1 MLQAT
6 RFRIV
11 QGVLVAF
18 AAALVLRAGFVQLWQ
33 GERWE
38 RLAARQHYAR
48 NALPAPRGEILDIA
62 GVPLAQSEVR
72 VRLNF
77 APGEMKDRRRLA
89 RDLRRLGLDAALVRR
104 ITDPKRK
111 WVEVP
116 KAFMPSD
123 VAVVSAQPGVHTV
136 PLVQRDYV
144 PLDGLRRIVG
154 RTNIQDVGQDGL
166 ELVLDSLLRGERGSV
181 RPFRGRGGER
191 YETMEAMSQPPR
203 PGHSVT
209 LSISYVF
216 QDICDR
222 ALADAAERLHISG
235 GDIVVLE
242 PRSGEV
248 RCVASWREGAKSTS
262 SQALIA
268 PFEPGSTLK
277 PFLAARMIEME
288 RAKIDEVIETFG
300 GKYTE
305 CKRELTDVH
314 KADRLS
320 LADVIRFSSN
330 IGIARFAQR
339 FSKRELYETLRDFG
353 FGAPTGI
360 AYPSESGGV
369 LKEPR
374 SWSCPSQTA
383 IATGYEISVTAMQ
396 LAAAY
401 GAIANDGL
409 LLVPTLVKE
418 IRDADGKL
426 VYEHAPQVVRRVM
439 QPKTARTLRDVLAS
453 VVDSGTATDASL
465 ATFDLGGKSGTARL
479 YSNGRYQEGDY
490 TSTFVGL
497 FPARQPQYVV
507 LVKLDRP
514 QGAYYGGKTAAPV
527 AKAILQAAIAARDA
541 SLDRGDLASQRARY
555 VPPGAALDAP
565 AGRIVAT
572 GKVDAD
578 APDAAPRY
586 ALVDSTPAPPPARV
600 TFDLRAATTPALA
613 REPVAV
619 PDVRGMPM
627 RVAARELHRAGLRVS
642 FVSGVP
648 FEVSPP
654 PGSMVAGGSLVR
666 VARR

>member
-1 MLQAT
+1 
-6 RFRIV
+6 
-11 QGVLVAF
+11 VAF
-18 AAALVLRAGFVQLWQ
+18 AAALVLRAGWVQLWQ

-38 RLAARQHYAR
+38 RMAARQHYAR
-48 NALPAPRGEILDIA
+48 NALPAPRGEILDVA

-72 VRLNF
+72 VKLNF

-89 RDLRRLGLDAALVRR
+89 RDLRRLGLDPALVRR
-104 ITDPKRK
+104 ATDPKRK
-111 WVEVP
+111 WVEIP
-116 KAFMPSD
+116 KLFMPSD
-123 VAVVSAQPGVHTV
+123 VAVVSAQPGVHPV

-144 PLDGLRRIVG
+144 PLEGLRRIVG
-154 RTNIQDVGQDGL
+154 RTNIEDVGQDGL
-166 ELVLDSLLRGERGSV
+166 ELVLDSLLRGERGSM
-181 RPFRGRGGER
+181 RAFKGGRGER
-191 YETMEAMSQPPR
+191 YETLEAMSRPPR
-203 PGHSVT
+203 PGHAVT

-222 ALADAAERLHISG
+222 ALADAAERLRISG

-242 PRSGEV
+242 PRSGQV
-248 RCVASWREGAKSTS
+248 RCVASWRDGTKSTGS
-262 SQALIA
+262 LALTD

-277 PFLAARMIEME
+277 PFIAARMVEME
-288 RAKIDEVIETFG
+288 RAKMDEMIETFG
-300 GKYTE
+300 GTYRE
-305 CKRELTDVH
+305 CNRTLSDVH
-314 KADRLS
+314 EADRLS

-330 IGIARFAQR
+330 IGIARFTQR
-339 FSKRELYETLRDFG
+339 LSKRELYETLRDFG
-353 FGAPTGI
+353 FGVPTGI
-360 AYPSESGGV
+360 AYPSETGGV

-374 SWSCPSQTA
+374 LWSCPSQSA
-383 IATGYEISVTAMQ
+383 MATGYEISVTAMQ

-401 GAIANDGL
+401 AAIANDGL

-426 VYEHAPQVVRRVM
+426 VYEHRPQVVRRVM
-439 QPKTARTLRDVLAS
+439 KPKTARVLRDVLAS

-479 YSNGRYQEGDY
+479 YSKGGYKKGDY

-497 FPARQPQYVV
+497 FPAREPQYVV

-555 VPPGAALDAP
+555 VPPGTALDAP
-565 AGRIVAT
+565 ARRVVAT
-572 GKVDAD
+572 GKVEGDG
-578 APDAAPRY
+578 PDPAPRY
-586 ALVDSTPAPPPARV
+586 ALIDSTPVPPPARV
-600 TFDLRAATTPALA
+600 TFDLRTDTGKPVP
-613 REPVAV
+613 REQVTV

-654 PGSMVAGGSLVR
+654 PGSTVARGSLVR

>member
-1 MLQAT
+1 MLQTT
-6 RFRIV
+6 RLRIV

-18 AAALVLRAGFVQLWQ
+18 AVALVLRAGWVQLWQ

-38 RLAARQHYAR
+38 RMAARQHYSR
-48 NALPAPRGEILDIA
+48 NALPAPRGEILDLG

-72 VRLNF
+72 VRLAF
-77 APGEMKDRRRLA
+77 APPEMKDRRRLA
-89 RDLRRLGLDAALVRR
+89 RDLRRLGVDAATVKRA
-104 ITDPKRK
+104 TDRKRK
-111 WVEVP
+111 WVELP
-116 KAFMPSD
+116 KAFMPSE
-123 VAVVSAQPGVHTV
+123 VAVVSAQPGVHAV
-136 PLVQRDYV
+136 PSVQRDYV

-154 RTNIQDVGQDGL
+154 RTNLADVGQDGL
-166 ELVLDSLLRGERGSV
+166 ELVLDSLLRGERGST
-181 RPFRGRGGER
+181 RPFRGARGER
-191 YETMEAMSQPPR
+191 YEALDAMSQPPR

-209 LSISYVF
+209 LSVSYVL

-222 ALADAAERLHISG
+222 ALADAAARLGISG

-242 PRSGEV
+242 PTRGEV
-248 RCVASWREGAKSTS
+248 RCLASWRQKGNAGG
-262 SQALIA
+262 SQALTD

-277 PFLAARMIEME
+277 PFLAARMVEME
-288 RAKIDEVIETFG
+288 RAKMDEVVETFG
-300 GKYTE
+300 GKYKE
-305 CKRELTDVH
+305 CKREISDVH

-320 LADVIRFSSN
+320 YSDVIRYSSN
-330 IGIARFAQR
+330 IGIAQFAKR
-339 FSKRELYETLRDFG
+339 LSKRELFETLRDFG

-360 AYPSESGGV
+360 AYPSEASGV

-374 SWSCPSQTA
+374 SWSCPSHTSMA
-383 IATGYEISVTAMQ
+383 MGYEISVTAVQ

-401 GAIANDGL
+401 AAIANDGL

-426 VYEHAPQVVRRVM
+426 VYEHKPQVVRRVM
-439 QPKTARTLRDVLAS
+439 KPKTARMLRDVLAS

-479 YSNGRYQEGDY
+479 YSNGGYQENDY

-497 FPARQPQYVV
+497 FPARDPQYVV

-541 SLDRGDLASQRARY
+541 SLDRGNLANQRARY
-555 VPPGAALDAP
+555 VPPGGELDKP
-565 AGRIVAT
+565 VRRIVAA
-572 GKVDAD
+572 GRVDGDAAD
-578 APDAAPRY
+578 PAPRY
-586 ALVDSTPAPPPARV
+586 ALVDTTPVAPPARV
-600 TFDLRAATTPALA
+600 TFDLRADTMKARA
-613 REPVAV
+613 REQVAV

-654 PGSMVAGGSLVR
+654 PGSMVTEGSLVR

>member
-1 MLQAT
+1 MLQTT

-104 ITDPKRK
+104 VTDPKRK
-111 WVEVP
+111 WVELP
-116 KAFMPSD
+116 RAFMPSD
-123 VAVVSAQPGVHTV
+123 VAVVSVQPGVHTV

-154 RTNIQDVGQDGL
+154 RTNMQDIGQDGL

-181 RPFRGRGGER
+181 RPFRGSGGER
-191 YETMEAMSQPPR
+191 YETLEAMSQPPR

-235 GDIVVLE
+235 GDVVVLE

-248 RCVASWREGAKSTS
+248 RCVASWREGAKTTS
-262 SQALIA
+262 SLALIA

-277 PFLAARMIEME
+277 PFLAARMVEME
-288 RAKIDEVIETFG
+288 RAKMDEMIETFG
-300 GKYTE
+300 GKYVE
-305 CKRELTDVH
+305 CKRQLTDVH

-330 IGIARFAQR
+330 IGISRFAQR
-339 FSKRELYETLRDFG
+339 LSKRELYETLRDFG

-360 AYPSESGGV
+360 AYPSESNGV

-374 SWSCPSQTA
+374 LWSCPSQTA

-426 VYEHAPQVVRRVM
+426 VYKHRPQVVRRVM

-514 QGAYYGGKTAAPV
+514 RGAYYGGKTAAPV

-541 SLDRGDLASQRARY
+541 SLDRGDLASQRAHY
-555 VPPGAALDAP
+555 VSPGAALDAP

-572 GKVDAD
+572 GKVDD
-578 APDAAPRY
+578 DSPDPAPRY

-600 TFDLRAATTPALA
+600 TFDLRADTTKAPP
-613 REPVAV
+613 REQVAV

-642 FVSGVP
+642 FVNGVP

>member
-11 QGVLVAF
+11 QAVLVAF
-18 AAALVLRAGFVQLWQ
+18 AGALVLRAGFVQLWQ

-48 NALPAPRGEILDIA
+48 NALPAPRGEILDVA

-77 APGEMKDRRRLA
+77 APGEMRDRRRLA

-104 ITDPKRK
+104 VTDPKRK

-116 KAFMPSD
+116 RAFMPSD
-123 VAVVSAQPGVHTV
+123 VAVVSAQPGVHPV

-154 RTNIQDVGQDGL
+154 RTNMQDVGQDGL

-191 YETMEAMSQPPR
+191 YETLEAMSQPPR

-222 ALADAAERLHISG
+222 ALADAAERLRISG

-242 PRSGEV
+242 PKSGEV
-248 RCVASWREGAKSTS
+248 RCVASWREGVKSTS
-262 SQALIA
+262 SLALVA

-277 PFLAARMIEME
+277 PFLAARMIELE

-300 GKYTE
+300 GKYVE

-330 IGIARFAQR
+330 IGISRFAQR
-339 FSKRELYETLRDFG
+339 LSKRELYETLRDFG

-360 AYPSESGGV
+360 AYPSESNGV

-374 SWSCPSQTA
+374 LWSCPSQTA

-426 VYEHAPQVVRRVM
+426 VYQHHPQVVRRVM

-465 ATFDLGGKSGTARL
+465 ATFNLGGKSGTARL
-479 YSNGRYQEGDY
+479 YSRGRYQEGEY

-555 VPPGAALDAP
+555 VPPGDGLDVP
-565 AGRIVAT
+565 AGRIVAA

-578 APDAAPRY
+578 APDPAPRY
-586 ALVDSTPAPPPARV
+586 ALVDSTPVAPAARV
-600 TFDLRAATTPALA
+600 TFDLRADTAKAPQ
-613 REPVAV
+613 REQVAV

-648 FEVSPP
+648 FDVSPA
-654 PGSMVAGGSLVR
+654 PGSMVTGGSLVR

>member
-1 MLQAT
+1 MLQGT
-6 RFRIV
+6 RLRIV

-18 AAALVLRAGFVQLWQ
+18 AVALVLRAGWVQLWQ

-38 RLAARQHYAR
+38 RMAARQHYVR

-89 RDLRRLGLDAALVRR
+89 RDLRRVGFDAPLVRR
-104 ITDPKRK
+104 VTDPKRK

-116 KAFMPSD
+116 KTFMPSD
-123 VAVVSAQPGVHTV
+123 VAVISAQPGVHTV

-154 RTNIQDVGQDGL
+154 RTNLQDVGQDGL
-166 ELVLDSLLRGERGSV
+166 ELVLDSLLRGERGSM
-181 RPFRGRGGER
+181 RAFKGRGGER
-191 YETMEAMSQPPR
+191 YETLEAMSQPPR

-222 ALADAAERLHISG
+222 ALADAAEKLKISG

-242 PRSGEV
+242 PKSGEV

-262 SQALIA
+262 SLALIA

-277 PFLAARMIEME
+277 PFLAARMVEME
-288 RAKIDEVIETFG
+288 RAKMDETIDTYN
-300 GKYTE
+300 GKYEE
-305 CKRELTDVH
+305 CNRTLTDVH

-383 IATGYEISVTAMQ
+383 MATGYEISVTAMQ

-409 LLVPTLVKE
+409 LLVPTLIKE

-426 VYEHAPQVVRRVM
+426 VYEHRPEVVRRVM

-479 YSNGRYQEGDY
+479 YSKGGYQPGDY

-514 QGAYYGGKTAAPV
+514 HGAYYGGKTAAPV
-527 AKAILQAAIAARDA
+527 AKAVLQAAIAARDA
-541 SLDRGDLASQRARY
+541 SLDRGDLASQRALY
-555 VPPGAALDAP
+555 VPPGAQLDAP
-565 AGRIVAT
+565 ARRVVAT
-572 GKVDAD
+572 GMVDGD
-578 APDAAPRY
+578 NGDPGPRY

-600 TFDLRAATTPALA
+600 SFDLRAVATKPMP
-613 REPVAV
+613 REQVVV

-648 FEVSPP
+648 FEISPA
-654 PGSMVAGGSLVR
+654 PGSTVAGGSLVR

>member
-18 AAALVLRAGFVQLWQ
+18 AAALVLRAGWVQLWQ

-38 RLAARQHYAR
+38 RMAARQHYAR

-104 ITDPKRK
+104 VTDPKRK

-116 KAFMPSD
+116 RAFMPSD

-154 RTNIQDVGQDGL
+154 RTNMQDVGQDGL

-181 RPFRGRGGER
+181 RPFKGRGGER
-191 YETMEAMSQPPR
+191 YETLEAMSQPPR

-209 LSISYVF
+209 LSISYVV

-262 SQALIA
+262 SLALIA

-277 PFLAARMIEME
+277 PFLAARMVEME
-288 RAKIDEVIETFG
+288 RAKMDEVIETFG
-300 GKYTE
+300 GKYME
-305 CKRELTDVH
+305 CKRQLTDVH

-330 IGIARFAQR
+330 IGISRFAQR
-339 FSKRELYETLRDFG
+339 LSKRELYETLRDFG

-360 AYPSESGGV
+360 AYPSESNGV

-374 SWSCPSQTA
+374 FWSCPSQTA

-401 GAIANDGL
+401 AAIANDGL

-426 VYEHAPQVVRRVM
+426 VYEHRPQVVRRVM

-479 YSNGRYQEGDY
+479 YSNGRYQPGEY

-527 AKAILQAAIAARDA
+527 AKAVLQAAIAARDA

-555 VPPGAALDAP
+555 VPPGAELDAP
-565 AGRIVAT
+565 AGRIVAA

-578 APDAAPRY
+578 TPDPAPRY
-586 ALVDSTPAPPPARV
+586 ALVDSTPAAPPARV
-600 TFDLRAATTPALA
+600 TFDLRADTTKPLA
-613 REPVAV
+613 REQVTV

>member
-18 AAALVLRAGFVQLWQ
+18 AAALVLRTGFVQLWQ

-38 RLAARQHYAR
+38 RMAARQHYVR
-48 NALPAPRGEILDIA
+48 NALPAPRGEILDVA

-77 APGEMKDRRRLA
+77 APPEMKDRRRLA
-89 RDLRRLGLDAALVRR
+89 RDLRRLGLDPALVRR
-104 ITDPKRK
+104 ATDPKRK

-116 KAFMPSD
+116 KAFMPSE
-123 VAVVSAQPGVHTV
+123 VALVSAQPGVHPV
-136 PLVQRDYV
+136 PLIQRDYV
-144 PLDGLRRIVG
+144 PLEGLRRIVG
-154 RTNIQDVGQDGL
+154 RTNMQDVGQDGV

-191 YETMEAMSQPPR
+191 YETLEAMSQPPR
-203 PGHSVT
+203 PGHAVT
-209 LSISYVF
+209 LSISYVL

-222 ALADAAERLHISG
+222 ALVDAAERLHISG
-235 GDIVVLE
+235 GDIVVLD
-242 PRSGEV
+242 PRNGEV
-248 RCVASWREGAKSTS
+248 RCVASWRDGKKSTGS
-262 SQALIA
+262 LALTD

-277 PFLAARMIEME
+277 PFLAARMVEME
-288 RAKIDEVIETFG
+288 RAKMDELIETFG
-300 GKYTE
+300 GTYKE
-305 CKRELTDVH
+305 CNRVITDVH
-314 KADRLS
+314 EADRLS

-330 IGIARFAQR
+330 IGIARFTQR

-360 AYPSESGGV
+360 AYPSEASGL

-374 SWSCPSQTA
+374 SWSCPSQSS
-383 IATGYEISVTAMQ
+383 IATGYEIAVTALQ

-401 GAIANDGL
+401 GTIANDGL

-426 VYEHAPQVVRRVM
+426 VYEHRPQVVRRVM
-439 QPKTARTLRDVLAS
+439 KPKTARMLRDVLAS

-479 YSNGRYQEGDY
+479 FSNGRYQPGDY

-514 QGAYYGGKTAAPV
+514 RGAYYGGKTAAPV
-527 AKAILQAAIAARDA
+527 AKAVLQAAIAARDA
-541 SLDRGDLASQRARY
+541 SLDRGDLASQRAHY
-555 VPPGAALDAP
+555 VPPGAAVDAP
-565 AGRIVAT
+565 ARRVVAT
-572 GKVDAD
+572 GQVEGD
-578 APDAAPRY
+578 APDPAPRY
-586 ALVDSTPAPPPARV
+586 ALVDSTPVAPPARV
-600 TFDLRAATTPALA
+600 TFDLRADTTKPLP
-613 REPVAV
+613 REQVAV

-648 FEVSPP
+648 FDVSPP